1 VSNSSPDQASAA
13 PAPPCV
19 AAPSHPAADTLPAA
33 ALARWFN
40 EEVHPHEGPLR
51 GYLRGRYPGVQ
62 DVDDVVQESFLRIWK
77 ARLARPI
84 LSSKTFLFQ
93 IARHLVVDKVR
104 RERVARTESLEDFAL
119 QNVMDDRPDPAELLS
134 YHEKVSLVA
143 DALAELPDRCWEIF
157 ILRKFKDVPQREIAF
172 KLRIAEAT
180 VESQVARG
188 MKLME
193 RHLRARGINGFI
205 ADEK

>member
-1 VSNSSPDQASAA
+1 V
-13 PAPPCV
+13 PAV
-19 AAPSHPAADTLPAA
+19 

-40 EEVHPHEGPLR
+40 EEVHPHEGTLR

-84 LSSKTFLFQ
+84 VSTKTFLFQ

-104 RERVARTESLEDFAL
+104 RDRIARTESLEDLAL
-119 QNVMDDRPDPAELLS
+119 PDVVDDRPDPAELLS

-143 DALAELPDRCWEIF
+143 DALAELPDRCREIF

-193 RHLRARGINGFI
+193 RHLRARGINGFL
-205 ADEK
+205 ADEN

>member
-1 VSNSSPDQASAA
+1 M
-13 PAPPCV
+13 
-19 AAPSHPAADTLPAA
+19 PAA

-77 ARLARPI
+77 ARLARPFV
-84 LSSKTFLFQ
+84 STKTFLFQ

-104 RERVARTESLEDFAL
+104 RERVARTESLEDLAL
-119 QNVMDDRPDPAELLS
+119 LNVMDDRPDPAELLS

-143 DALAELPDRCWEIF
+143 DALAELPDRCREVF
-157 ILRKFKDVPQREIAF
+157 IMRKFKDVPQREIAF

-193 RHLRARGINGFI
+193 RHLRARGINGFL